1 MTTALR
7 LIAPWRMIAGI
18 LLIAA
23 TLRASFTGLAP
34 LLDQV
39 SNQFALSATQTGI
52 LTTLPLFAFAIISP
66 LVARFSRYFGPERSL
81 VTALLIICAGI
92 LLRSSGNLWGL
103 HVGTVL
109 IGAGIAVGNVLL
121 PGLIK
126 RDFPGSIPRLTG
138 AYSLT
143 MGVAAGLGSAAMV
156 PLAIRFGWQ
165 GALVCLMIFPI
176 LALAMWWDQV
186 GKGTQTTHVRQTTNS
201 APRIWSSSLAWF
213 ITLFLGIN
221 SLIYYVVIGWLPI
234 ILTDAGYSEIQAGSL
249 HGLMQLACAVPG
261 LLIGVVISRM
271 RDQRAIAAGVSLL
284 CTFSLAGLWFFP
296 SAASIWVCLFGFGSG
311 ATMILGL
318 SFIGLKTSTA
328 HEAASLSGMAQ
339 SVGYLLAAF
348 GPPLAGNAHTFTHS
362 WAWPVLG
369 CAMLGVVMAILGTV
383 AGKAHQ

>member
-39 SNQFALSATQTGI
+39 SSQFSLSATQTGV
-52 LTTLPLFAFAIISP
+52 LTTLPLFAFAFISP
-66 LVARFSRYFGPERSL
+66 LAARVSRYFGPERSL
-81 VTALLIICAGI
+81 VTALLIICTGI
-92 LLRSSGNLWGL
+92 LLRSSGNLSGL
-103 HVGTVL
+103 YLGTVL
-109 IGAGIAVGNVLL
+109 IGTGIAVGNVLL

-126 RDFPGSIPRLTG
+126 RDFPGHIPRLTG

-156 PLAIRFGWQ
+156 PLAIHFGWQ

-186 GKGTQTTHVRQTTNS
+186 GKGNQGSTAQQPTYST
-201 APRIWSSSLAWF
+201 PRIWSNSLAWF
-213 ITLFLGIN
+213 ITFFLGIN
-221 SLIYYVVIGWLPI
+221 SLIYYVVIGWLPM
-234 ILTDAGYSEIQAGSL
+234 ILMDAGYSEVQAGSL

-261 LLIGVVISRM
+261 LFIGMVISRM
-271 RDQRAIAAGVSLL
+271 RDQRTIAAGVSLL
-284 CTFSLAGLWFFP
+284 CSFSLAGLWFFP

-348 GPPLAGNAHTFTHS
+348 GPPLAGNAHAFTHS

-369 CAMLGVVMAILGTV
+369 CAVLSVVMAIFGAV